1 MDSLQIMV
9 RETLKLDFA
18 LEALGINPLYMAKLY
33 PYESTLSSFGAVR
46 MLFNFVHLDTQF
58 GQQELPIMLPS
69 PMAVAYAKAN
79 FRKQLNDTRFMDL
92 ALDKYVSDLE
102 FRAGLHTL
110 YKEGVLPM
118 IREIEKSS
126 GTYSA

>member
-1 MDSLQIMV
+1 MDLLQIMG

-18 LEALGINPLYMAKLY
+18 LEALGINLAYMAKLY
-33 PYESTLSSFGAVR
+33 PCDSPLSSFGAVR

-58 GQQELPIMLPS
+58 GQQELPTILPS
-69 PMAVAYAKAN
+69 PMAVVYAKAN
-79 FRKQLNDTRFMDL
+79 FRKQLNDTRFIDL
-92 ALDKYVSDLE
+92 ALDKYASDLE
-102 FRAGLHTL
+102 FRAGLHYL

-126 GTYSA
+126 GAYSA